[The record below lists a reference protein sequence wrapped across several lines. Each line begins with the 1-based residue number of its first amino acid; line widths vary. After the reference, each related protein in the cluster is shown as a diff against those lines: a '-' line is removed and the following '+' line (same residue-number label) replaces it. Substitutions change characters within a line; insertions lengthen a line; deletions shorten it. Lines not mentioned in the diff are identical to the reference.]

1 MSLTTGRVPNVSL
14 EVVCHCAGC
23 CVLFWVCCPVL
34 QVSWCP
40 QEPTVLASS
49 GLDRRLM
56 IWDISK
62 IGAEQVRMCAIC
74 GLCVS
79 TPLLVV
85 LVALLRGPA
94 HMCISAGDCRADSLL
109 QHASKA
115 GTCPQP
121 RPVPSQCKSQ
131 VHYRLPALC

>member
-1 MSLTTGRVPNVSL
+1 VSVYVWRVFQRHAKL
-14 EVVCHCAGC
+14 CWLLCVVR
-23 CVLFWVCCPVL
+23 VCCPVL

-62 IGAEQVRMCAIC
+62 IGAEQVRIC
-74 GLCVS
+74 VILWVLCQHPSV
-79 TPLLVV
+79 LVV
-85 LVALLRGPA
+85 LVALLRDPA
-94 HMCISAGDCRADSLL
+94 HVCISTGDCRADSLL

-115 GTCPQP
+115 GTCPRP
-121 RPVPSQCKSQ
+121 RPVPPLCKAK
-131 VHYRLPALC
+131 VHYRLPAFC